1 MEVQD
6 VASEPSLDDA
16 KASADAKAKLDPKLK
31 VDAKAKADAKLKVD
45 ARPNANIV
53 GSSAG
58 DLGEEARLVTA
69 ARTALV
75 AGDAARAL
83 SLVQA
88 TRKLGARSLEPEE
101 LGLEARA
108 LRALG
113 RADEA
118 AAAELV
124 LRRRYPDHALA
135 R

>member
-1 MEVQD
+1 MN
-6 VASEPSLDDA
+6 AG
-16 KASADAKAKLDPKLK
+16 ASAAAS
-31 VDAKAKADAKLKVD
+31 AA
-45 ARPNANIV
+45 NATS
-53 GSSAG
+53 GG

-69 ARTALV
+69 ARRALV
-75 AGDAARAL
+75 SGDAALAL

-88 TRKLGARSLEPEE
+88 TRKLGTRSLEPEE

-118 AAAELV
+118 AVAELV